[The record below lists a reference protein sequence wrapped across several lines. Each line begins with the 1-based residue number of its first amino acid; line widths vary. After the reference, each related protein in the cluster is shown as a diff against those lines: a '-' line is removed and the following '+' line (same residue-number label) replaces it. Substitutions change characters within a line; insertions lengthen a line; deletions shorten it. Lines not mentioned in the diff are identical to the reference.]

1 MELII
6 EQMFLRCFRDSCF
19 EQAIGE
25 AERDKVEREEKKDRE
40 IARKLR
46 WRERRRRIGRLRWRE
61 RRRRIGRLRW
71 RERRDR
77 DNDRDGDRD
86 DYDDTNDVKGKLG
99 EG

>member
-40 IARKLR
+40 IEVE
-46 WRERRRRIGRLRWRE
+46 REEKKDRE
-61 RRRRIGRLRW
+61 IEVE
-71 RERRDR
+71 RE
-77 DNDRDGDRD
+77 
-86 DYDDTNDVKGKLG
+86 

>member
-1 MELII
+1 
-6 EQMFLRCFRDSCF
+6 
-19 EQAIGE
+19 
-25 AERDKVEREEKKDRE
+25 
-40 IARKLR
+40 
-46 WRERRRRIGRLRWRE
+46 
-61 RRRRIGRLRW
+61 LRW